1 MSVIRKFF
9 RVVDTVSEW
18 LGKICYPLI
27 LLISAVVLLEIAMRM
42 LFKATLWTFE
52 TTQFLFAI
60 CSLLPAGLLQK
71 EKSHIV
77 VDIIYV
83 RCSEKTK
90 VILDIITFPFFL
102 LFVGGMVYFGS
113 SFAYESVLSLETTG
127 SAWDPPV
134 YPIKLMLPLSALLLF
149 LQGIANFVRSIENVF
164 FNKNG
169 ETKGTSP
176 V

>member
-1 MSVIRKFF
+1 MSVVKKIF
-9 RVVDTVSEW
+9 RIVETASEW

-27 LLISAVVLLEIAMRM
+27 LLISIVVLFEIAMRM
-42 LFKATLWTFE
+42 FFKATLWTFE
-52 TTQFLFAI
+52 VTQFLFAI
-60 CSLLPAGLLQK
+60 CSLLPAGILQK
-71 EKSHIV
+71 EKSHIT

-102 LFVGGMVYFGS
+102 LFVGGMVYFGT

-134 YPIKLMLPLSALLLF
+134 YPIKVMLPVAAILLF
-149 LQGIANFVRSIENVF
+149 LQGIVNMVRNIEKAF
-164 FNKNG
+164 FNKNR
-169 ETKGTSP
+169 EADKTP
-176 V
+176 AA